1 MSHSSYFVAL
11 DNSKYSQVI
20 PSWIN
25 RWVENDDEWIWK
37 VVGIAGGSLLC
48 YHFYQKYYQEKQER
62 EDLQEKLKLAN
73 NTIANLKEK
82 LLETETN
89 DLQIGNASGDGK
101 VSNKP
106 KKEIRIWLDG
116 VFDMMHYGHM
126 NAFRQARSLGTYLI
140 AGVCSD
146 EDTTRAKGSPVCS
159 EQERAD
165 SARGCKWVDEVVT
178 DVPYDIPDG
187 YYASIIEKYKIDY
200 IVHGDDPCIVNGKNV
215 YESAIQLG
223 KFLTIPRTEGIST
236 TEVVGRI
243 LSFSD
248 TTANTQESVHHV
260 TETHDEKTGTL
271 TTSQHFIER
280 NTSYLTTARIIR
292 LFGAGVKP
300 PKPTDKVVY
309 IAGTFDMFHAGHIEI
324 LEKARQL
331 GDYLIVGVYND
342 QVANELGGGA
352 NFPLLGMFERTLSV
366 LGCKF
371 VDDVLF
377 NASYGI
383 TQEMLSSL
391 HIQVVVQA
399 TPEGVKPHIPG
410 PDEYDPN
417 AVPKAQ
423 GLLQTVT
430 YRHKISVHDYIERI
444 QKQRDRFASRFAK
457 KMEKEKEFYTTK
469 YHL

>member
-1 MSHSSYFVAL
+1 
-11 DNSKYSQVI
+11 
-20 PSWIN
+20 
-25 RWVENDDEWIWK
+25 
-37 VVGIAGGSLLC
+37 
-48 YHFYQKYYQEKQER
+48 
-62 EDLQEKLKLAN
+62 
-73 NTIANLKEK
+73 
-82 LLETETN
+82 
-89 DLQIGNASGDGK
+89 
-101 VSNKP
+101 
-106 KKEIRIWLDG
+106 
-116 VFDMMHYGHM
+116 MMHYGHM

-223 KFLTIPRTEGIST
+223 NKPLHASDAVPNTPSLPKPFECEINGISCNMLGKFLTIPRTEGIST

-292 LFGAGVKP
+292 LFGAGVK
-300 PKPTDKVVY
+300 VSVFNL
-309 IAGTFDMFHAGHIEI
+309 IHLI
-324 LEKARQL
+324 LT
-331 GDYLIVGVYND
+331 
-342 QVANELGGGA
+342 
-352 NFPLLGMFERTLSV
+352 LLL
-366 LGCKF
+366 
-371 VDDVLF
+371 
-377 NASYGI
+377 
-383 TQEMLSSL
+383 
-391 HIQVVVQA
+391 
-399 TPEGVKPHIPG
+399 
-410 PDEYDPN
+410 
-417 AVPKAQ
+417 
-423 GLLQTVT
+423 
-430 YRHKISVHDYIERI
+430 
-444 QKQRDRFASRFAK
+444 
-457 KMEKEKEFYTTK
+457 
-469 YHL
+469 